1 MLPKTLKY
9 GSKIESAYARSM
21 KSNIAP
27 QNGTSGYNLGD
38 TIIIN
43 IPTRN
48 NLVLVPSES
57 YLKFSVAITNGTAN
71 NAFRW
76 DSCGAHGLIQ
86 RIRVFHG
93 SNLIQDIDNYG
104 MLAKMLFDLQMPTD
118 ATYGKYNLLCGT
130 RADLVSKTI
139 NAFPD
144 VVVTNAAAAGA
155 NITVAEVNT
164 ALAANIASINAAL
177 DTATSTN
184 ISGNQVNSGERIGAP
199 ADGSLNGTGAVA
211 VQTYCLSLI
220 SIVGVLCSQN
230 YIPLFE
236 MTSAPLRVEI
246 QLVDA
251 LVKACNVLTNNTAIS
266 TAQLSNVE
274 YVGNFIE
281 LGDPAVAMI
290 KDSLGGS
297 PLQFVVPDYR
307 NYNYMYTMTNG
318 ATASIAMPIAAKF
331 SSVKA
336 LFVTVRDQ
344 NTGNVSYFPYSSVTR
359 NVLDYQFR
367 IGPNV
372 FPSKAPATPVE
383 MFAECLKAIGS
394 ISDINQQPSIDKFS
408 YTLINSGNTAAL
420 LDTAT
425 SVSSQYSGS
434 FYIGIDLEN
443 YANAPKDQ
451 IFTGYN
457 TNTEDIYAMINFGT
471 QTGGNNVRFD
481 AYCNFDCVVICENQT
496 AYIRF

>member
-9 GSKIESAYARSM
+9 GSKVESAYARSM
-21 KSNIAP
+21 RSNIQP
-27 QNGTSGYNLGD
+27 QNGTGPYNLGD

-57 YLKFSVAITNGTAN
+57 YLKFNITVTNSSTDA

-76 DSCGAHGLIQ
+76 DSCGAHGIIQ

-93 SNLIQDIDNYG
+93 SNLLQDIDNYG
-104 MLAKMLFDLQMPTD
+104 MLTKMLFDLQMPTD
-118 ATYGKYNLLCGT
+118 ATYGKYNMLCGT
-130 RADLVSKTI
+130 RNDLVFASYADTTADGTAITGQLLKPII
-139 NAFPD
+139 N
-144 VVVTNAAAAGA
+144 
-155 NITVAEVNT
+155 VNRSV
-164 ALAANIASINAAL
+164 L
-177 DTATSTN
+177 
-184 ISGNQVNSGERIGAP
+184 QVNSGDRVEATAALVGA
-199 ADGSLNGTGAVA
+199 AGTTTN
-211 VQTYCLSLI
+211 TYCLSLV
-220 SIVGVLCSQN
+220 SLVGLLCSQN

-251 LVKACNVLTNNTAIS
+251 LLKGLNYLSAAGGIPTA
-266 TAQLSNVE
+266 TLSNVE

-290 KDSLGGS
+290 KDSLGGQ

-307 NYNYMYTMTNG
+307 NYVYNYLLTNG
-318 ATASIAMPIAAKF
+318 STATLAMPIAAKF
-331 SSVKA
+331 SSLKA
-336 LFVTVRDQ
+336 IFITVRDKG
-344 NTGNVSYFPYSSVTR
+344 TGAVSFFPFSSVSR
-359 NVLDYQFR
+359 NIIDYQFR
-367 IGPNV
+367 IGANV
-372 FPSKAPATPVE
+372 FPPKVPNTLPE
-383 MFAECLKAIGS
+383 MFSEVLKAIGS
-394 ISDINQQPSIDKFS
+394 ISDINQQPSIEKAS
-408 YTLINSGNTAAL
+408 YSLVSSLNAGIS

-425 SVSSQYSGS
+425 STSNQQSGS

-443 YANAPKDQ
+443 YCNAPKDT

-457 TNTEDIYAMINFGT
+457 SNTEDIYCLINYNT
-471 QTGGNNVRFD
+471 QAGATSNARFD
-481 AYCNFDCVVICENQT
+481 AFANFDVVVICENNT

>member
-21 KSNIAP
+21 RSNIQP
-27 QNGTSGYNLGD
+27 QNGTGPYNLGD
-38 TIIIN
+38 TIIVN

-57 YLKFSVAITNGTAN
+57 YLKFNVAITSGTNN

-104 MLAKMLFDLQMPTD
+104 MLAKMLFDLQLPTD

-139 NAFPD
+139 NAFPTVVKTD
-144 VVVTNAAAAGA
+144 VAAVGASPTAG
-155 NITVAEVNT
+155 EVNT
-164 ALAANIASINAAL
+164 ALTALTLSINTAL
-177 DTATSTN
+177 ATASSTN
-184 ISGNQVNSGERIGAP
+184 ISGNQVNSGERIAGDGA
-199 ADGSLNGTGAVA
+199 LNGTGAVA
-211 VQTYCLSLI
+211 VQTYCLSLV
-220 SIVGVLCSQN
+220 SLVGVLCSQN

-318 ATASIAMPIAAKF
+318 ASASIAMPIAAKF

-344 NTGNVSYFPYSSVTR
+344 NTGNASYFPYSSVTR

-367 IGPNV
+367 IGANV

-394 ISDINQQPSIDKFS
+394 ISDINQQPSIEKFS
-408 YTLINSGNTAAL
+408 YTLQNSGNTAAL

>member
-21 KSNIAP
+21 RSNIQP

-57 YLKFSVAITNGTAN
+57 YLKFNVTVTNNAN
-71 NAFRW
+71 AGNAFRW
-76 DSCGAHGLIQ
+76 DSCGAHGIIQ

-93 SNLIQDIDNYG
+93 SNLLSDIDNYG
-104 MLAKMLFDLQMPTD
+104 MLAKMLFDIQMPTD
-118 ATYGKYNLLCGT
+118 ACYGKHSLLSGCRPDMVG
-130 RADLVSKTI
+130 RAQTFLTVAGGD
-139 NAFPD
+139 
-144 VVVTNAAAAGA
+144 AAA
-155 NITVAEVNT
+155 V
-164 ALAANIASINAAL
+164 
-177 DTATSTN
+177 
-184 ISGNQVNSGERIGAP
+184 VNSVNA
-199 ADGSLNGTGAVA
+199 SLVAAVA
-211 VQTYCLSLI
+211 AGFSVNQINSGDRIEGNGALVAATASRTATYCLSLV
-220 SIVGVLCSQN
+220 SLVGLLCSQN

-246 QLVDA
+246 QLVDS
-251 LVKACNVLTNNTAIS
+251 LLKAVNYLTLANGIPTA
-266 TAQLSNVE
+266 TLSNVE

-290 KDSLGGS
+290 KDSLGGQ

-307 NYNYMYTMTNG
+307 NYVYNYLLTNTLT
-318 ATASIAMPIAAKF
+318 ATLAMPIAAKF
-331 SSVKA
+331 SSLKA
-336 LFVTVRDQ
+336 IFITVRDKG
-344 NTGNVSYFPYSSVTR
+344 TGDVQFFPYSSVSR
-359 NVLDYQFR
+359 NITDYQFR
-367 IGPNV
+367 IGANV
-372 FPSKAPATPVE
+372 FPPKVPSTLPE
-383 MFAECLKAIGS
+383 MFAEVLKATGS
-394 ISDINQQPSIDKFS
+394 ISDINQQPSIDKAS
-408 YTLINSGNTAAL
+408 YSLVSSLAAAAT

-425 SVSSQYSGS
+425 SVSYQQSGS

-443 YANAPKDQ
+443 YANAPKDT

-457 TNTEDIYAMINFGT
+457 SNTEDIYCLINYGAQDGAT
-471 QTGGNNVRFD
+471 SNCRFD
-481 AYCNFDCVVICENQT
+481 AFANFDCVVICENNT